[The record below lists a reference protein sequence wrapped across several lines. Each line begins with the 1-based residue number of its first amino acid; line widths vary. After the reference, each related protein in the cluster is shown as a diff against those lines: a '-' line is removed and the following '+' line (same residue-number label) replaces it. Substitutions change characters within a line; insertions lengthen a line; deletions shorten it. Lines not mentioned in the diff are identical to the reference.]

1 MTHLRK
7 TSLPPLAPRLPI
19 LGNALAMMGDIQRFF
34 VEQHK
39 ALGPVFQVR
48 ALNQAFTIMAG
59 HEANQFLH
67 QHGEEY
73 LSSTETMGGLNREFG
88 MRVHVLTGSPHRRL
102 RKTLGSAI
110 SRDLLAARW
119 DAFTDHT
126 SNRIR
131 AWRPGQ
137 DVRVVDQCQRLAA
150 DQLSSVLTGAA
161 TTSRFDQ
168 LRSAFELMLDV
179 TVAGKWPR
187 TALKL
192 PHYRRA
198 RAEILAFARD
208 ALAERATQPPSR
220 RPDLLDHI
228 LAATDENGRPYPSDV
243 RTGMALQ
250 GYFAGI
256 NTVAYLYS
264 FIVYALLRHPD
275 VHRRVAEEVDI
286 AFEADRLPFENLR
299 KMTLTQR
306 LVMETLRMYPPAPGS
321 TRTVVKPFDFAG
333 FRLAE
338 GTRVLVATTV
348 PHHLPAHFP
357 DPHAF
362 DLDRDFTDN
371 RRKGVYAPFSVGG
384 HTCLGAGITELLGVA
399 TAAHLVRHVHL
410 RLPTPEHR
418 LRIRAT
424 PGPNPGK
431 RFRVTVLSHRA
442 ATEEP

>member
-1 MTHLRK
+1 M
-7 TSLPPLAPRLPI
+7 APQLPI
-19 LGNALAMMGDIQRFF
+19 LGNALSMMGDIQRFF

-39 ALGPVFQVR
+39 ALGPVFRVR

-67 QHGEEY
+67 RHGEEHF
-73 LSSTETMGGLNREFG
+73 SSTETMGGLNREFG

-119 DAFTDHT
+119 DTFNEHT
-126 SNRIR
+126 SSRIR
-131 AWRPGQ
+131 AWRPGE

-161 TTSRFDQ
+161 TTSRFNQ

-198 RAEILAFARD
+198 RAEILAFAD
-208 ALAERATQPPSR
+208 AALAERAATRSPGE

-228 LAATDENGRPYPSDV
+228 LAATDENGRPYPPDV

-264 FIVYALLRHPD
+264 FLVYALLRHPG
-275 VHRRVAEEVDI
+275 VHLRVAEEVDA
-286 AFEADRLPFENLR
+286 AFVDGLLPFESLR
-299 KMTLTQR
+299 TMTLTQR
-306 LVMETLRMYPPAPGS
+306 LVLETLRMYPPAPGS
-321 TRTVVKPFDFAG
+321 TRTVVSPFEFAG
-333 FRLAE
+333 YRLAA

-348 PHHLPAHFP
+348 PHHLPEHFP
-357 DPHAF
+357 DPDVF

-399 TAAHLVRHVHL
+399 TAAHLVRHVDL

-431 RFRVTVLSHRA
+431 RFTVTVLGRRA
-442 ATEEP
+442 TAEEP